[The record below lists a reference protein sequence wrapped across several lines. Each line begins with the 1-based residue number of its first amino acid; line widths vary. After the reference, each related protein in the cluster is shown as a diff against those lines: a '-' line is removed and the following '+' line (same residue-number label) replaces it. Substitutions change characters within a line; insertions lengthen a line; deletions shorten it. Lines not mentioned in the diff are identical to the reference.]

1 MNSTRQ
7 IALLFTVVTSTFGI
21 NSIAI
26 AGEGGAAGAVAFTLG
41 SGVVTGVAQSAAT
54 GKNDAAAAAFN
65 APNATSGIA
74 NSAYALGSAGA
85 ITITN
90 LGNPATAQ
98 IVGTPDTALGTA
110 QINQFSSNT
119 TIKIGTT
126 SGDELI
132 KF

>member
-1 MNSTRQ
+1 MNFRHQ
-7 IALLFTVVTSTFGI
+7 LAVLFTVFTSIFGI
-21 NSIAI
+21 ASIAL
-26 AGEGGAAGAVAFTLG
+26 AGEGGAAGAVAFTIE

-65 APNATSGIA
+65 APNAANGIA

-119 TIKIGTT
+119 TIKIGTI

-132 KF
+132 KL